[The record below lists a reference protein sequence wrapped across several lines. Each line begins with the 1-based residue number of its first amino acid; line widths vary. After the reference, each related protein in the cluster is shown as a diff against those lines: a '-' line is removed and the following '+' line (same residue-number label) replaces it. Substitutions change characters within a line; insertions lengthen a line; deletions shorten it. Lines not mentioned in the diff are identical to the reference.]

1 MDKTQEMKEKL
12 NKLNTNEVW
21 GRILLLFTLILL
33 TFISSVLV
41 IEIKRVEKHKL
52 QDSELFEIYKENINN
67 KEILEKHNIRG
78 LLKIPKIGINELIY
92 IRRPHKYDIKPSL
105 VLCQQFDDFSS
116 ENNNTS
122 LIQGHDDGLRTKDVF
137 ALIEQLE
144 IGDYF
149 IIEFDSRQS
158 RYKIVD
164 RFILNTNI
172 ENILEKDKDKNRL
185 YLSTF
190 YPFPI
195 NNKNLIL
202 ESEKVSINEIE

>member
-105 VLCQQFDDFSS
+105 VLCQQFDDFS
-116 ENNNTS
+116 
-122 LIQGHDDGLRTKDVF
+122 
-137 ALIEQLE
+137 
-144 IGDYF
+144 
-149 IIEFDSRQS
+149 
-158 RYKIVD
+158 
-164 RFILNTNI
+164 
-172 ENILEKDKDKNRL
+172 
-185 YLSTF
+185 YLS
-190 YPFPI
+190 I
-195 NNKNLIL
+195 
-202 ESEKVSINEIE
+202 EISDGQYLALKIIIHLLFKDMMMV